1 MENSTKK
8 YIKTCHSIDGDTMIK
23 VKVFDEDH
31 EDDLTNSINEFL
43 SERKDREFIDIR
55 FSTAIQFI
63 ENEQIYCFSALVVY
77 QDR

>member
-1 MENSTKK
+1 
-8 YIKTCHSIDGDTMIK
+8 MIK